1 MDEPWPLVNAA
12 DRAVW
17 GTLIQVS
24 KGPTTRLLIV
34 GSAEDSGGE
43 TRRAPVRLID
53 RVVGLHGVNVMPGQ
67 RGLFLVSQRDD
78 RDPGFAQVE
87 GTVLIGGFLAGWPTA
102 ETRALLTNLI
112 ESSDKEL
119 SLTEEEVIGLLNS
132 SWLPART
139 IALDWW
145 KRYPERLSALAKEAL
160 DRSFGSDDPHWLR
173 RVFEAYLLHGWP
185 LPMRG
190 VPQLIV
196 ESSDPVLVDLLIH
209 ALKTQGDQEAR
220 AELLLAW
227 RAANSES
234 KRRLLQAY
242 AGLRI
247 AEAGPW
253 WEEALGSDEI
263 TLRNQAIRDFGVS
276 GVANPL
282 LTYQA
287 LLSANDRNV
296 VALTLQGLVQMK
308 SPAAIELLRTF
319 GEATPETDPL
329 RSKVDR
335 LLRFPH
341 RYGKSYGTRSHPRT
355 GGRR

>member
-1 MDEPWPLVNAA
+1 MNGIAKICAFSIASLLFLGLSPQRGDAMDEPWPLVNAA

-145 KRYPERLSALAKEAL
+145 KRYPREAERARK
-160 DRSFGSDDPHWLR
+160 RSSRPFIW
-173 RVFEAYLLHGWP
+173 
-185 LPMRG
+185 
-190 VPQLIV
+190 
-196 ESSDPVLVDLLIH
+196 
-209 ALKTQGDQEAR
+209 
-220 AELLLAW
+220 
-227 RAANSES
+227 
-234 KRRLLQAY
+234 
-242 AGLRI
+242 
-247 AEAGPW
+247 
-253 WEEALGSDEI
+253 
-263 TLRNQAIRDFGVS
+263 
-276 GVANPL
+276 
-282 LTYQA
+282 
-287 LLSANDRNV
+287 
-296 VALTLQGLVQMK
+296 
-308 SPAAIELLRTF
+308 
-319 GEATPETDPL
+319 
-329 RSKVDR
+329 
-335 LLRFPH
+335 
-341 RYGKSYGTRSHPRT
+341 
-355 GGRR
+355 